1 MKLTGLFVL
10 SLGLTLGLAFAE
22 SAPAYDEATRTG
34 TVWAMGVS
42 KEGGWYDADKNDDW
56 SGDADDCLCYAASAS
71 NLIAW
76 WQDSDRAVAS
86 EEAPKKLE
94 DIWQTYVRSNQLW
107 DSGGSTLA
115 AINWWISGVYS
126 PLNEDAGKWADRED
140 PVWKRFYATPEKT
153 YESGDDE
160 ILPMALPNYKQK
172 DDNSGEYKYFG
183 GYYYDQYGLTQ
194 QNLSSFLLVDWE
206 CDDSPESGTNQSTL
220 TLGGVNMDADGDTES
235 IYAIPFATILD
246 ESPVS
251 LTIYSANPN
260 LDAEN
265 PEPLAHA
272 ITLWGV
278 EYENDKLVR
287 IWLTDSDD
295 GMERLFS
302 MSVIMDEVKNKIY
315 LDDDLTDDSIFC
327 QEYGYDVFIAEIFS
341 INPSETADWQ
351 MVPEPA
357 TATLSLLA
365 LAALAVRR
373 RR

>member
-1 MKLTGLFVL
+1 MKLIHFLVL
-10 SLGLTLGLAFAE
+10 SLGFTLGW
-22 SAPAYDEATRTG
+22 SAAAASTYDALTGSG
-34 TVWAMGVS
+34 TVWSTGVS
-42 KEGGWYDADKNDDW
+42 REGGWYDADKNDDW

-107 DSGGSTLA
+107 NSGGSTLA

-126 PLNEDAGKWADRED
+126 PLNEDAGKWADRQD
-140 PVWKRFYATPEKT
+140 PVWKRFYATPEKM

-160 ILPMALPNYKQK
+160 ILPMALPNDKQK
-172 DDNSGEYKYFG
+172 DENSGEYKYFG

-206 CDDSPESGTNQSTL
+206 CEGSSESAPNQSTL
-220 TLGGVNMDADGDTES
+220 TLSDVEDGDTES

-251 LTIYSANPN
+251 LTIYSANPD
-260 LDAEN
+260 LAAEN

-302 MSVIMDEVKNKIY
+302 MSVIMDGVNNKMY
-315 LDDDLTDDSIFC
+315 LDDDLTDDFIYC
-327 QEYGYDVFIAEIFS
+327 QEYGYDVFIAEIFFH
-341 INPSETADWQ
+341 
-351 MVPEPA
+351 
-357 TATLSLLA
+357 
-365 LAALAVRR
+365 
-373 RR
+373 

>member
-34 TVWAMGVS
+34 TVWAKGVS
-42 KEGGWYDADKNDDW
+42 EESGWYDADKNDDW

-76 WQDSDRAVAS
+76 WQDRDRAVAS
-86 EEAPKKLE
+86 GEAPKKLE

-107 DSGGSTLA
+107 NSGGSTLA

-126 PLNEDAGKWADRED
+126 PLNEDAGKWADRQD
-140 PVWKRFYATPEKT
+140 PVWKRFYATPEKM

-172 DDNSGEYKYFG
+172 DENSGEYKYFG

-194 QNLSSFLLVDWE
+194 QNLSSFLLVDWV
-206 CDDSPESGTNQSTL
+206 CDDSPEAGTNQSPL
-220 TLGGVNMDADGDTES
+220 TLGGVEDGDTES

-251 LTIYSANPN
+251 LTIYSANP
-260 LDAEN
+260 DPAAEN

-327 QEYGYDVFIAEIFS
+327 QEYGSDVFIAEIFS
-341 INPSETADWQ
+341 IKPSETADWQ

-357 TATLSLLA
+357 TAALSLLA
-365 LAALAVRR
+365 LAAVAVRR

>member
-1 MKLTGLFVL
+1 MKLAPILAL
-10 SLGLTLGLAFAE
+10 ALGFFGGCSFAE
-22 SAPAYDEATRTG
+22 SASDESHPNG

-140 PVWKRFYATPEKT
+140 PVWKRFYATPDKT
-153 YESGDDE
+153 YESGGDE

-172 DDNSGEYKYFG
+172 DDTSGEYKYFG

-341 INPSETADWQ
+341 NNPSETADWQ

-365 LAALAVRR
+365 LAAMAVRR